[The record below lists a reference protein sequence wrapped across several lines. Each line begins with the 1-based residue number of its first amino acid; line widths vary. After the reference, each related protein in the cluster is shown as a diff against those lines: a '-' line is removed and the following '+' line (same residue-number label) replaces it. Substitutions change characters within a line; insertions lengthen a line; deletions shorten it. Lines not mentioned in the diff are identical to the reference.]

1 MLRKEVK
8 VAAEVVEE
16 EILTI
21 AQDEIAD
28 AEDTE
33 EVIVAEAGMAIT
45 EEEMEEA
52 MAETEITEETIDV
65 MSTEF
70 SNIFAKNFLQEFLS
84 LYRKPFMRNIC
95 IEIVVS

>member
-8 VAAEVVEE
+8 AAAAVVEE

-28 AEDTE
+28 AGDTE

-52 MAETEITEETIDV
+52 MAEIETTEETIDV